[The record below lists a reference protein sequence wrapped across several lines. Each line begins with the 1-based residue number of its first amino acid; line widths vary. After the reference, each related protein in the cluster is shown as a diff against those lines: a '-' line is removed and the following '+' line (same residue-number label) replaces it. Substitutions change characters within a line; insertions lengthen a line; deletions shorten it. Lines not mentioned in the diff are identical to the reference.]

1 MKVIELKALRELA
14 ADLYSFNTMT
24 IEAQEVQSK
33 MASLRKQHAELTPS
47 GESLQADG
55 LSGPSGTASTALVT
69 SAPVGQPQLGQSLVS
84 AFRESQLIEP
94 DQKEQLQASSSA
106 QDTDSADDS
115 ASGSSQAEETAEEGA
130 VVQEPEE
137 EIDEVAE
144 IASAMWEDAE
154 GESEADTQTDAEP
167 PRELEGTLV
176 REREAAESVRSEP
189 TTALDG
195 LERLQQEPKQSVSMS
210 PVSATHSERD
220 VTTNGSVRTAV
231 AHSESGVLEMPLK
244 SDEKEEIRQLQQEM
258 QLELHSG
265 MLRFLSSAWT
275 PELYLERSFFQ
286 ILLHRWCS

>member
-84 AFRESQLIEP
+84 AFKESQLIEP
-94 DQKEQLQASSSA
+94 DQKEQLQAFSSA
-106 QDTDSADDS
+106 QDTDSAEDL
-115 ASGSSQAEETAEEGA
+115 ASSSSQAEETAEGA

-137 EIDEVAE
+137 AIDEVAE
-144 IASAMWEDAE
+144 IANAMWEGAGGD
-154 GESEADTQTDAEP
+154 SEADTQTDAEP

-176 REREAAESVRSEP
+176 REREAAESVSSDP

>member
-144 IASAMWEDAE
+144 IASAMWEGAE

-220 VTTNGSVRTAV
+220 VTTNGSVWTAV

-275 PELYLERSFFQ
+275 SELYLERSFFQ